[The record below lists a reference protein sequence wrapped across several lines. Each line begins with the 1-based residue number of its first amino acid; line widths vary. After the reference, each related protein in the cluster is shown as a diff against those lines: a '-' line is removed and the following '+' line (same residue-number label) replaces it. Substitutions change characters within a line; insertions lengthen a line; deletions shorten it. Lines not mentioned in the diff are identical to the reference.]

1 MKNIGKLVATA
12 TLDIA
17 PFQTNTKQLKTYMRG
32 IDSSLKAVENLLA
45 VKGVKSKVCVPSIM
59 KQDKLSKAISHY

>member
-1 MKNIGKLVATA
+1 MVNIGKLVATA

-32 IDSSLKAVENLLA
+32 IDSSLKAVEKSISGQGSKIKGLRA
-45 VKGVKSKVCVPSIM
+45 VYTT
-59 KQDKLSKAISHY
+59 KQDKL

>member
-1 MKNIGKLVATA
+1 MANIGKLVATA

-32 IDSSLKAVENLLA
+32 IDSSLKAVEKSISGQGSKI
-45 VKGVKSKVCVPSIM
+45 KG
-59 KQDKLSKAISHY
+59 SKAISHY

>member
-1 MKNIGKLVATA
+1 MVNIGKLVATA

-32 IDSSLKAVENLLA
+32 IDSSLKAVE
-45 VKGVKSKVCVPSIM
+45 KSI
-59 KQDKLSKAISHY
+59 AG